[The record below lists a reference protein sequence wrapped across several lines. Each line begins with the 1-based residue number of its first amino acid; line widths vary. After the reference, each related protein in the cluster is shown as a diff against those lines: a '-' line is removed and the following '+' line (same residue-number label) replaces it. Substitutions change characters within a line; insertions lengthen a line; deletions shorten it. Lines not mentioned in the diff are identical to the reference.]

1 MKFNPGKEIDYI
13 DDMIIIQERQN
24 KQKDINIKY
33 NQEEEKNSFNIEKN
47 GAIREKK
54 NLYIKR
60 VSKFIIVII

>member
-33 NQEEEKNSFNIEKN
+33 NKEEEKKQFQTILKKMKLLEKRK
-47 GAIREKK
+47 I
-54 NLYIKR
+54 YI
-60 VSKFIIVII
+60 